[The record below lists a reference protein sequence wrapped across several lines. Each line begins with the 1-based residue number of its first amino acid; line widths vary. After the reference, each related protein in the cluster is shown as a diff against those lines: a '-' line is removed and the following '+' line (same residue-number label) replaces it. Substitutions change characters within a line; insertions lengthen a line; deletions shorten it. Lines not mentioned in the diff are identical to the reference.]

1 MQQRSANSCS
11 HAITTYIPE
20 LENFLSLHQLRIG
33 MFSLTIQHSL
43 PHSLV
48 ALSLFA

>member
-1 MQQRSANSCS
+1 MQQRSAISCS